1 MKMPRLS
8 GWSLRARL
16 TALYSGL
23 FVLAGAVLIVLI
35 YLLIQSQS
43 ITSVAAQ
50 QAENA
55 APLPEAA
62 TEAVPGENPDYT
74 TVTVARLVEDSF
86 MTELLTQG
94 ALALLVTGLIA
105 GLLGWWITGRQLR
118 PLAMV
123 TGAARSLATAGRAD
137 PGRAEKVGLS
147 GPGNEV
153 KELADTFDT
162 MIDRLRDSFDDQKR
176 FIANASHE
184 LRTPVA
190 VSRGLAEVAMNRPT
204 ATPEMKEL
212 GEKLLQVSDRQERLI
227 GALLQLAQ
235 SDRPVAEPESVD
247 LEPVLEHLTAEY
259 EDAYPQVRWV
269 LDTDPGRVAGD
280 PVMIEQLLRNLLD
293 NAGRHNSP
301 DGGLVEVSLTA
312 SDRTV
317 LTVSNTGAPFTNG
330 EAADLLKPFYRGR
343 LDRVAG
349 PRGSGLGLSITEA
362 VVHSHNGTLQVE
374 PRVGGGLTISA
385 DFPSHE
391 TGVTPPA
398 IDQDHIHGTHDHRAA
413 HDTVRSFD

>member
-1 MKMPRLS
+1 MRVPQLS
-8 GWSLRARL
+8 GWSLRTRL

-35 YLLIQSQS
+35 YILIRSQS
-43 ITSVAAQ
+43 ITGVAAQ
-50 QAENA
+50 EAESAPFSETA
-55 APLPEAA
+55 AEV
-62 TEAVPGENPDYT
+62 VPGENVDYK

-118 PLAMV
+118 PLAQV

-153 KELADTFDT
+153 KELADTFDA

-190 VSRGLAEVAMNRPT
+190 VSRGLAEVAMHRPT

-212 GEKLLQVSDRQERLI
+212 GEKLLRVSDRQERLI

-235 SDRPVAEPESVD
+235 SDRPVADPEPVA
-247 LEPVLEHLTAEY
+247 LEPMLEHLTAEY
-259 EDAYPQVRWV
+259 GKEYPSVRWN
-269 LDTDPGRVAGD
+269 LDTEPGRVAGD
-280 PVMIEQLLRNLLD
+280 PVMVEQLLRNLLD
-293 NAGRHNSP
+293 NAGRHNCP
-301 DGGLVEVSLTA
+301 DGLVEVSLTA

-317 LTVSNTGAPFTNG
+317 LTVSNTGSSFTDD
-330 EAADLLKPFYRGR
+330 EASDLLKPFHRGH

-349 PRGSGLGLSITEA
+349 PRGSGLGLSIADA
-362 VVHSHNGTLQVE
+362 VVRGHNGTLRVE
-374 PRVGGGLTISA
+374 PRSGGGLTISA
-385 DFPSHE
+385 DLPSYDAE
-391 TGVTPPA
+391 VTPPED
-398 IDQDHIHGTHDHRAA
+398 DQDHVHGVHDHRAA
-413 HDTVRSFD
+413 LGTVRPFD